1 MRYYSNSGIFIITIL
16 FFFLPFLEI
25 KCKNEPF
32 AVMSGFDLALK
43 NGMAFSNEE
52 TTDYMKD
59 NEEFKSLQKTQNRHD
74 PFSIVSIITLLI
86 AALTQL
92 FVKRKRELLAI
103 VFSSI
108 VAVTLIIMH
117 FAFKLGWNK
126 QMDDMGPMKSM
137 FPLTLNFGSG
147 YWLSLITCILLL
159 LLNVFFIVY
168 DNKSMRQIEKNDI
181 VPAPDFNEQV

>member
-1 MRYYSNSGIFIITIL
+1 
-16 FFFLPFLEI
+16 LPFLEI

-74 PFSIVSIITLLI
+74 PFSIISIVTLFI
-86 AALTQL
+86 AALIQL
-92 FVKRKRELLAI
+92 FLKRRRELFAVIFSGI
-103 VFSSI
+103 VVI
-108 VAVTLIIMH
+108 TLVIMQ
-117 FAFKLGWNK
+117 FAFKIGWNK

-137 FPLTLNFGSG
+137 FPLTLSFGAG
-147 YWLSLITCILLL
+147 YWLSFVSCVILLV
-159 LLNVFFIVY
+159 LNVFFIIY
-168 DNKSMRQIEKNDI
+168 DKKSSRQNVSNGIQ
-181 VPAPDFNEQV
+181 PLPDLNEQV

>member
-1 MRYYSNSGIFIITIL
+1 MRYYTNSGIFVITIL

-74 PFSIVSIITLLI
+74 PFSIVSILSLFI
-86 AALTQL
+86 AALIQIFL
-92 FVKRKRELLAI
+92 KKNREILAI
-103 VFSSI
+103 IFSG
-108 VAVTLIIMH
+108 VVVVTLIIMQ
-117 FAFKLGWNK
+117 FAFKIGWNK

-137 FPLTLNFGSG
+137 FPLTLGFGSG

-159 LLNVFFIVY
+159 VLNVFFIIY
-168 DNKSMRQIEKNDI
+168 DNKSSRQIERIDI
-181 VPAPDFNEQV
+181 QPLPDFNEQV

>member
-1 MRYYSNSGIFIITIL
+1 M
-16 FFFLPFLEI
+16 
-25 KCKNEPF
+25 
-32 AVMSGFDLALK
+32 
-43 NGMAFSNEE
+43 
-52 TTDYMKD
+52 
-59 NEEFKSLQKTQNRHD
+59 Q
-74 PFSIVSIITLLI
+74 
-86 AALTQL
+86 
-92 FVKRKRELLAI
+92 
-103 VFSSI
+103 
-108 VAVTLIIMH
+108 